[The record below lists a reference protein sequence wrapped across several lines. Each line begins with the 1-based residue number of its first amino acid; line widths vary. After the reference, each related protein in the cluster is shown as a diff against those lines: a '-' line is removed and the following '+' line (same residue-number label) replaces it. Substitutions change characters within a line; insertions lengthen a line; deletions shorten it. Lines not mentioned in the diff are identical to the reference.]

1 MGQISGAETLVMA
14 LKKNGVKRIYGVV
27 GIPVT
32 DFARLA
38 QNEGIDYVGFR
49 REDAAVNAAAI
60 AGCLNQEPGIS
71 LTVSAP
77 GFMNG
82 IPALAA
88 ATVNGFPMIMISGS
102 SQREIIDLSRGDYE
116 ELDQYNVAKPFV
128 KAAYRIDRP
137 QDIGIGVAR
146 AFRTAISGR
155 PGGVYLDVPA
165 DMLQGFIDK
174 DLAQKITYQP
184 THRKPTQLADEDC
197 ISEAKSLLL
206 QAKKPLVIIGKGAA
220 YARAEEELKEFV
232 EKLNIPYLPMSM
244 AKGLIDDTHHLS
256 MASAR
261 SLALKEAD
269 VILLIGARL
278 NWLLSHGEAPKFN
291 PDAKFIQM
299 DIKAEEFDSNR
310 PISVPLL
317 GDIKSMVR
325 QLSNHFND
333 PLAIEDWMG
342 ALQEKKE
349 DNIQKISQ
357 KYAQHTEPMGFYE
370 ALHILKQQIDKEP
383 DTYLVSEGA
392 NTLDLGRNIIDIHL
406 PRHRLD
412 VGTWGVMGIGL
423 GYAVGAALETGKKV
437 IALEGDSAFGFSGM
451 EVETICRYNLP
462 IVIVVMNNG
471 GIYSGVDTE
480 NASSRPSPTQLSPNG
495 HYEKLMEAFGGE
507 GYYVKTSKEFETALQ
522 STMQSNKPCLI
533 NVELDNTAGS
543 ESGHLTYLNPKIDPK
558 KGDKNEQ

>member
-1 MGQISGAETLVMA
+1 MGLISGAETLVMA
-14 LKKNGVKRIYGVV
+14 LKKNGVKRIYGLV

-38 QNEGIDYVGFR
+38 QNKGIDYVGFR

-60 AGCLNQEPGIS
+60 AGYLNGEPGIS

-88 ATVNGFPMIMISGS
+88 ATVNGFPLIMISGS
-102 SQREIIDLSRGDYE
+102 SQREKIDLSRGDYE
-116 ELDQYNVAKPFV
+116 ELDQYNIAKPFA
-128 KAAYRIDRP
+128 KASYRIDRP

-165 DMLQGFIDK
+165 DMLQAVIEADK
-174 DLAQKITYQP
+174 ADEITYQP
-184 THRKPTQLADEDC
+184 SFMNLKQVADIDC
-197 ISEAKSLLL
+197 IAQAKELLQ
-206 QAKKPLVIIGKGAA
+206 QAKKPLLIIGKGAA
-220 YARAEEELKEFV
+220 YAKAENELQSFV

-244 AKGLIDDTHHLS
+244 AKGLIDDTHVLS
-256 MASAR
+256 MAPAR

-269 VILLIGARL
+269 VILLVGARL

-291 PDAKFIQM
+291 SNAKFIQV

-310 PISVPLL
+310 PITVPLL
-317 GDIKSMVR
+317 GDLRSVML
-325 QLSNHFND
+325 QLLNQFDGQLNISEW
-333 PLAIEDWMG
+333 IGE
-342 ALQEKKE
+342 LQQKKQE
-349 DNIQKISQ
+349 NIQKLSQ
-357 KYAQHTEPMGFYE
+357 KYLLHTEPMGFYE
-370 ALHILKQQIDKEP
+370 ALNVLKKQIDQNP

-423 GYAVGAALETGKKV
+423 GYAIGASLETNCKV

-471 GIYSGVDTE
+471 GIYRGVDVE
-480 NASSRPSPTQLSPNG
+480 NTTTRPSPTQLSSKG
-495 HYEKLMEAFGGE
+495 HYEMLMEAFGGK
-507 GYYVKTSKEFETALQ
+507 GYYVTNVNEFEVALK
-522 STMQSNKPCLI
+522 NAIELNGPALI
-533 NVELDNTAGS
+533 HVEIDNTAGS
-543 ESGHLTYLNPKIDPK
+543 ESGHLTYLNPKISVEESK
-558 KGDKNEQ
+558 A

>member
-1 MGQISGAETLVMA
+1 MVQVSGAETLVMA
-14 LKKNGVKRIYGVV
+14 LKKNGVKRIYGLI

-38 QNEGIDYVGFR
+38 QNEEIDYVGFR

-60 AGCLNQEPGIS
+60 AGYLNQEPGIS

-165 DMLQGFIDK
+165 DMLQGFIDE
-174 DLAQKITYQP
+174 DLANVITYQP
-184 THRKPTQLADEDC
+184 TYMKPKQLADEDC

-220 YARAEEELKEFV
+220 YARVENELKEFI

-244 AKGLIDDTHHLS
+244 AKGLIDDIHPLS
-256 MASAR
+256 IAPAR

-269 VILLIGARL
+269 VVLLIGARL

-291 PDAKFIQM
+291 PAAKFIQM

-317 GDIKSMVR
+317 GDIKSVVR
-325 QLSNHFND
+325 QLSTNFD
-333 PLAIEDWMG
+333 GPLTISDWIA
-342 ALQEKKE
+342 ALCQKKD

-357 KYAQHTEPMGFYE
+357 KYTQHTEPMGFYE
-370 ALHILKQQIDKEP
+370 ALNVVKKQIDINP

-412 VGTWGVMGIGL
+412 VGTWGVIGIGL
-423 GYAVGAALETGKKV
+423 SYAIGAALETNKKV

-462 IVIVVMNNG
+462 IIIIVMNNG
-471 GIYSGVDTE
+471 GIYRGIDNE
-480 NASSRPSPTQLSPNG
+480 NETSRPSPTQLSSNG

-507 GYYVKTSKEFETALQ
+507 GYYVKNSKEFENALQ
-522 STMQSNKPCLI
+522 TAMQSNKPCLI
-533 NVELDNTAGS
+533 NVEIDSTAGS
-543 ESGHLTYLNPKIDPK
+543 ESGHLTYLNPKINTN
-558 KGDKNEQ
+558 KGDKN

>member
-1 MGQISGAETLVMA
+1 M
-14 LKKNGVKRIYGVV
+14 
-27 GIPVT
+27 
-32 DFARLA
+32 D

-60 AGCLNQEPGIS
+60 AGYLNQEPGIS

-165 DMLQGFIDK
+165 DMLQGFIDE
-174 DLAQKITYQP
+174 DLANVITYQP
-184 THRKPTQLADEDC
+184 TYMKPKQLADEDC

-220 YARAEEELKEFV
+220 YARAENELKEFI
-232 EKLNIPYLPMSM
+232 EKLNIPYFPMSM
-244 AKGLIDDTHHLS
+244 AKGLIDDIHPLS
-256 MASAR
+256 IAPAR

-269 VILLIGARL
+269 VVLLVGARL

-291 PDAKFIQM
+291 PAAKFIQM

-317 GDIKSMVR
+317 GDIKSVVR
-325 QLSNHFND
+325 QLSTNFD
-333 PLAIEDWMG
+333 GPLTISDWIA
-342 ALQEKKE
+342 ALCQKKD

-357 KYAQHTEPMGFYE
+357 KYTQHTEPMGFYE
-370 ALHILKQQIDKEP
+370 ALNVVKKQIDINP

-412 VGTWGVMGIGL
+412 VGTWGVIGIGL
-423 GYAVGAALETGKKV
+423 SYAIGAALETNKKV

-462 IVIVVMNNG
+462 IIIIVMNNG
-471 GIYSGVDTE
+471 GIYRGIDNKNET
-480 NASSRPSPTQLSPNG
+480 SRPSPTQLSSNG

-507 GYYVKTSKEFETALQ
+507 GYYVKNSKEFENALQ
-522 STMQSNKPCLI
+522 TAMQSNKPCLI
-533 NVELDNTAGS
+533 NVEIDSTAGS
-543 ESGHLTYLNPKIDPK
+543 ESGHLTYLNPKINTN
-558 KGDKNEQ
+558 KGDKN

>member
-1 MGQISGAETLVMA
+1 MVQVSGAETLVMA
-14 LKKNGVKRIYGVV
+14 LKKNGVKRIYGLI

-60 AGCLNQEPGIS
+60 AGYLNQEPGIS

-165 DMLQGFIDK
+165 DMLQGFIDE
-174 DLAQKITYQP
+174 DLANVITYQP
-184 THRKPTQLADEDC
+184 TYMKPKQLADEDC

-220 YARAEEELKEFV
+220 YARAENELKEFI

-244 AKGLIDDTHHLS
+244 AKGLIDDIHPLS
-256 MASAR
+256 IAPAR

-269 VILLIGARL
+269 VVLLIGARL

-291 PDAKFIQM
+291 PAAKFIQM

-317 GDIKSMVR
+317 GDIKSVVR
-325 QLSNHFND
+325 QLSTNFD
-333 PLAIEDWMG
+333 GPLTISDWIA
-342 ALQEKKE
+342 ALYQKKD
-349 DNIQKISQ
+349 DNIKKISQ
-357 KYAQHTEPMGFYE
+357 KYTQHTEPMGFYE
-370 ALHILKQQIDKEP
+370 ALHVVKKQIDINP

-412 VGTWGVMGIGL
+412 VGTWGVIGIGL
-423 GYAVGAALETGKKV
+423 SYAIGAALETNKKV

-462 IVIVVMNNG
+462 IIIIVMNNG
-471 GIYSGVDTE
+471 GIYRGIDNKNET
-480 NASSRPSPTQLSPNG
+480 SRPSPTQLSSNG

-507 GYYVKTSKEFETALQ
+507 GYYVKNSKEFENALQ
-522 STMQSNKPCLI
+522 TAMQSNKPCLI
-533 NVELDNTAGS
+533 NVEIDSTAGS
-543 ESGHLTYLNPKIDPK
+543 ESGHLTYLNPKINTN
-558 KGDKNEQ
+558 KGDKN